1 MSLLKIIEQK
11 KKEKE
16 LAKKKKNAKNLAI
29 SAAIGVATGA
39 VSGILLA
46 PKSGKETRD
55 DIKRT
60 SSDINHTVKEKVS
73 TAKGNLKEKSTEA
86 HSKIKD
92 YLNSKKG
99 LNSIDEDIEESVD
112 EVFSPEDVEEDDNDS
127 ILDNSCEETEE

>member
-16 LAKKKKNAKNLAI
+16 LAQKKKNAKNLAI

-60 SSDINHTVKEKVS
+60 SLDINHTVKEKVS
-73 TAKGNLKEKSTEA
+73 TAKSNLKEKSTEA

-92 YLNSKKG
+92 YLKG

-112 EVFSPEDVEEDDNDS
+112 EVFSPEYVEEDDNDS

>member
-16 LAKKKKNAKNLAI
+16 LAQKKKNAKNLAI

-60 SSDINHTVKEKVS
+60 SSDINHTVKEK
-73 TAKGNLKEKSTEA
+73 
-86 HSKIKD
+86 I
-92 YLNSKKG
+92 
-99 LNSIDEDIEESVD
+99 I
-112 EVFSPEDVEEDDNDS
+112 
-127 ILDNSCEETEE
+127 